1 MTIKAL
7 FLDFYGTIVH
17 EDDDIIPIICNEI
30 KVTSSKVCDVKDIG
44 GYWWKVFSEMFRESY
59 GKTFE
64 TQRTLGLK
72 SLNETIHHFQSSA
85 IGEEIIKKQFSHWQ
99 KPEIFDDSIKFLRI
113 IDIPVYILSNID
125 TDDVLKAIEFH
136 GLEVNGVI
144 TSEDVRAYKPRSDM
158 FNEALRRY
166 ELDRAEVLHVGD
178 SLTSD
183 IRGAQNVG
191 IKAVW
196 LNRKQKILPEHIN
209 PDYIFSD
216 FEELKEIL

>member
-7 FLDFYGTIVH
+7 FLDFYGTVVH

-30 KVTSSKVCDVKDIG
+30 KDESKIECDIKDIG
-44 GYWWKVFSEMFRESY
+44 GYWWKVFSKMFRDSY
-59 GKTFE
+59 GKNFE

-72 SLNETIHHFQSSA
+72 SLNKTILHFQSSA
-85 IGEEIIKKQFSHWQ
+85 IGEKIIEKQFSHWQ
-99 KPEIFDDSIKFLRI
+99 EPGIFNESINFLNFV
-113 IDIPVYILSNID
+113 DVPVYVLSNID
-125 TDDVLKAIEFH
+125 TEDILKAIEFH

-144 TSEDVRAYKPRSDM
+144 TSEDVKSYKPRSEM

-166 ELDRAEVLHVGD
+166 KLDKSEVLHVGD

-183 IRGAQNVG
+183 VQGAQNFG

-196 LNRKQKILPEHIN
+196 LNRKQKSLPEHIR
-209 PDYIFSD
+209 PDYIFND
-216 FEELKEIL
+216 FEGLKGIL